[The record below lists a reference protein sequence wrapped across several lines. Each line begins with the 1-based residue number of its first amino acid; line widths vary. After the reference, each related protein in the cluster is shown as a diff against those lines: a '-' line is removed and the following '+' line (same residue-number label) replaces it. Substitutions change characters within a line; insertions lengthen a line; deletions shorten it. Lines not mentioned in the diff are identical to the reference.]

1 MLTEQEVEANFS
13 RVENICSSEGFQGC
27 FTLKDP
33 SLFFVM
39 IILELFVNF
48 GELYKHP
55 GLL

>member
-33 SLFFVM
+33 SLSFVM
-39 IILELFVNF
+39 VILELFVNF

-55 GLL
+55 GSL